1 MEPDPLREIRAI
13 RRQISQECDDNP
25 DKVFDFY
32 LAHQEKMK
40 ATGKSRFVSKPLA
53 TVTPGSATEQ
63 NVAGERRDAV

>member
-1 MEPDPLREIRAI
+1 MLALERIL
-13 RRQISQECDDNP
+13 
-25 DKVFDFY
+25 Y

-40 ATGKSRFVSKPLA
+40 ATGKFRFVSKPLA